1 MSEPVLIGGALQP
14 LHARVRTVA
23 TPIVNGLGLALVG
36 VELLQE
42 GRRPVLWVY
51 IDRETADGE
60 DGESEG
66 VTIDDCARV
75 SPELS
80 AALDVDD
87 PLPEAYEL
95 RVSSP
100 GLDRPL
106 MSDED
111 FRRYAGREVQLQ
123 LLSPLAGR
131 RKFTG
136 EVIGTDNEQ
145 VSLRCADGEHEV
157 PLNAI
162 QRARLRFDISVG
174 KKRK

>member
-1 MSEPVLIGGALQP
+1 LSEPVLIGGALQP

-23 TPIVNGLGLALVG
+23 TPIVNGLGLTLVG

-51 IDRETADGE
+51 IDRDATNDDE
-60 DGESEG
+60 DESDG

-106 MSDED
+106 MSDVD
-111 FRRYAGREVQLQ
+111 FRRFAGRQVQLQ
-123 LLSPLAGR
+123 LLSPLEGR

-136 EVIGTDNEQ
+136 EVIGTENEQ

-162 QRARLRFDISVG
+162 QRARLRFEVSVG
-174 KKRK
+174 KKAK

>member
-1 MSEPVLIGGALQP
+1 MAM
-14 LHARVRTVA
+14 
-23 TPIVNGLGLALVG
+23 PIVAGLELTLVG

-42 GRRPVLWVY
+42 GHRSVLWVY
-51 IDRETADGE
+51 IDRPEDAD
-60 DGESEG
+60 G

-87 PLPEAYEL
+87 PLPERYEL

-100 GLDRPL
+100 GVDRPL
-106 MSDED
+106 MSDGD
-111 FRRYAGREVQLQ
+111 FRRHVGQEVAIQ

-136 EVIGTDNEQ
+136 EVQGVEADQ
-145 VSLRCADGEHEV
+145 VALRCADGEHSV
-157 PLNAI
+157 PLATI
-162 QRARLRFDISVG
+162 QRARLKFDFDIG
-174 KKRK
+174 KNKVAGKRGRQR

>member
-1 MSEPVLIGGALQP
+1 MGESVLIGGALQP
-14 LHARVRTVA
+14 LHARVRAVA
-23 TPIVNGLGLALVG
+23 EPIVDGLGLVLVG
-36 VELLQE
+36 VELLRE

-51 IDRETADGE
+51 IDREGDGDE
-60 DGESEG
+60 GDG
-66 VTIDDCARV
+66 VTIDDCAQV

-106 MSDED
+106 MSDGD
-111 FRRYAGREVQLQ
+111 FRRFAGREVQMQ
-123 LLSPLAGR
+123 LLSPLGGR

-136 EVIGTDNEQ
+136 EVMGVEGEQ
-145 VSLRCADGEHEV
+145 VALRCADGEHEV
-157 PLNAI
+157 PLSAI
-162 QRARLRFDISVG
+162 QRARLRFEISVG